1 MNDAVGYIRC
11 SHMDAAAMTR
21 SIAFQ
26 SERIRLIAAM
36 RFLRL
41 HRVFI
46 DVEANS
52 SSLTERDRMLS
63 AVTWDQI
70 GVIIVA
76 TKSRLARIDSD
87 YFRILGKL
95 EALGIEFIC
104 ADEEREAL
112 LDRHG

>member
-1 MNDAVGYIRC
+1 
-11 SHMDAAAMTR
+11 MTR

-46 DVEANS
+46 DVEGDS
-52 SSLTERDRMLS
+52 SILTERDRMLS
-63 AVTWDQI
+63 AVTWDRI
-70 GVIIVA
+70 DAVIVA
-76 TKSRLARIDSD
+76 TKSRLASIDSD

-95 EALGIEFIC
+95 EALGIEFIF

>member
-11 SHMDAAAMTR
+11 SHMDAPAMTR

-26 SERIRLIAAM
+26 GERIRLIAAM

-46 DVEANS
+46 DIGGGCSVLA
-52 SSLTERDRMLS
+52 ERERMLNCIS
-63 AVTWDQI
+63 WDNIDAV
-70 GVIIVA
+70 IVA
-76 TKSRLARIDSD
+76 GKDRLAREYSD

-95 EALGIEFIC
+95 DALGIEFIC

>member
-1 MNDAVGYIRC
+1 
-11 SHMDAAAMTR
+11 MTR

-46 DVEANS
+46 DVEGDS
-52 SSLTERDRMLS
+52 SILTERDRMLS
-63 AVTWDQI
+63 AGTWDRI
-70 GVIIVA
+70 DAVIVA
-76 TKSRLARIDSD
+76 TKSRLGRIGSD
-87 YFRILGKL
+87 NFRILGKL

>member
-1 MNDAVGYIRC
+1 
-11 SHMDAAAMTR
+11 MDAFAMTR

-26 SERIRLIAAM
+26 SEKIRLIAAM

-41 HRVFI
+41 YRVFI

-52 SSLTERDRMLS
+52 SSLIERDRMLS

-70 GVIIVA
+70 GVVIVA